1 MSSPFPG
8 MAPYLEQPNFWS
20 SFHSRLIVAIADAL
34 APQLLPQYY
43 IEVEIRTYLEGE
55 DELLVGL
62 PDGVV
67 YLPSNADNVGQEAM
81 PQGGTATQV
90 RPQKV
95 TLPMASEVKERYL
108 EVREVGT
115 DAVITVIEVISPKN
129 KQGGQGRAKYER
141 KRETVLETQTHWVE
155 IDLLRAG
162 KPMPMRGVS
171 GVMDYRV
178 LVSRSNLRPEAD
190 LYGFTLR
197 ESMPMFPLPLRQE
210 DEAVMVDLQGIFA
223 GVYDRAGYGVRLN
236 YQQPLPPPA
245 LSSADQQWMT
255 DLLQSRIQT

>member
-1 MSSPFPG
+1 
-8 MAPYLEQPNFWS
+8 
-20 SFHSRLIVAIADAL
+20 
-34 APQLLPQYY
+34 
-43 IEVEIRTYLEGE
+43 
-55 DELLVGL
+55 
-62 PDGVV
+62 
-67 YLPSNADNVGQEAM
+67 
-81 PQGGTATQV
+81 
-90 RPQKV
+90 
-95 TLPMASEVKERYL
+95 
-108 EVREVGT
+108 
-115 DAVITVIEVISPKN
+115 
-129 KQGGQGRAKYER
+129 
-141 KRETVLETQTHWVE
+141 VE

-197 ESMPMFPLPLRQE
+197 ESMPMFPLPLRQA
-210 DEAVMVDLQGIFA
+210 DEAVMVDLQGIFS

-255 DLLQSRIQT
+255 DVLQSRMQT